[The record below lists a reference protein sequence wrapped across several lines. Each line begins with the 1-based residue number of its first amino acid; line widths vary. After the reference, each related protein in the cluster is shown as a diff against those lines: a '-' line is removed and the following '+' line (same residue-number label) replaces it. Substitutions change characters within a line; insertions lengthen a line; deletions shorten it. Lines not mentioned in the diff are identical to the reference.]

1 MICVNSAC
9 RGSAYGSSLLTHS
22 TRGPRKVRAGYEMTA
37 WEGRFG
43 EDAERD
49 GLRVPL
55 GGGWVGMPLMG
66 RAETRV
72 TRLFAWHSLVRCGRS
87 AVGSSRHRRAART
100 TWSTFL
106 KGHDK

>member
-49 GLRVPL
+49 GLRVPVLDCSSGCASWDEL
-55 GGGWVGMPLMG
+55 G
-66 RAETRV
+66 
-72 TRLFAWHSLVRCGRS
+72 
-87 AVGSSRHRRAART
+87 
-100 TWSTFL
+100 
-106 KGHDK
+106 